1 LDRRRYRS
9 RVPRRDPTVD
19 RRALAATRREE
30 QTAAA
35 KTLGVDRVEFLGY
48 PDGQVETTRKLR
60 SDISRA
66 IRRFRPDRVICQS
79 PERRWDFLP
88 ASHPD
93 HLATGEAALRAVYPD
108 ARNPFAHP
116 ELLEEGLEPF
126 TVRELWVV
134 AHPDPNVAIDVTDNF
149 ERKMAALKCHASQ
162 IAGPGTSI
170 PPSPPGAQQTKSIW
184 RTRRALALHVTL
196 AITFSGFLALG
207 WWQLQ
212 RALDGNSLSWAYTFE
227 WPFFA
232 GYAVFVWWRLVH
244 EVDDEATPES
254 DRPAPSWIERFR
266 RRSTTDAS
274 DDAALAEYN
283 AYLAALRASHP
294 QKEEPQS
301 DDR

>member
-1 LDRRRYRS
+1 MAAPVIVRS
-9 RVPRRDPTVD
+9 DLVEIDEHNRGVERVLLVAAHPDDAEFGSGATVASWTDAGIEVEYLVVTDGDAGSANPTVD

-48 PDGQVETTRKLR
+48 PDGQVETTRELR
-60 SDISRA
+60 RDISRA
-66 IRRFRPDRVICQS
+66 IRRLRPDRVICQS

-134 AHPDPNVAIDVTDNF
+134 AHPDPNVAVDVTDTF

-162 IAGPGTSI
+162 IADVSEITP
-170 PPSPPGAQQTKSIW
+170 W
-184 RTRRALALHVTL
+184 VRARLERYAEQMGL
-196 AITFSGFLALG
+196 
-207 WWQLQ
+207 
-212 RALDGNSLSWAYTFE
+212 E
-227 WPFFA
+227 A
-232 GYAVFVWWRLVH
+232 GR
-244 EVDDEATPES
+244 
-254 DRPAPSWIERFR
+254 
-266 RRSTTDAS
+266 
-274 DDAALAEYN
+274 LAETF
-283 AYLAALRASHP
+283 RVVAS
-294 QKEEPQS
+294 
-301 DDR
+301 R